1 MILKRRNGP
10 LLWTLTAKGGQPN
23 MSPEDS
29 SANDEKV
36 TVLQQEIEAFL
47 VPLRRRHVM
56 TFRGNA
62 ALIIVGLALSAG
74 VTIASILDYGLIAA
88 ILGVAIGYVIGVQ
101 NAFPI
106 GEKAEFYR
114 LLIAE
119 GDNPINELKFEVKTD
134 AEFLDRVDKFKKL
147 RMYGAENL
155 PRGQG
160 MQAVKNFHKDM
171 SAP

>member
-1 MILKRRNGP
+1 
-10 LLWTLTAKGGQPN
+10 
-23 MSPEDS
+23 MSQNQEPVDATRAE
-29 SANDEKV
+29 A
-36 TVLQQEIEAFL
+36 LQHEIESFL
-47 VPLRRRHVM
+47 VPLRRRHIT

-62 ALIIVGLALSAG
+62 ALIIIGLALSAR
-74 VTIASILDYGLIAA
+74 VTIAGILDYGLIAA

-119 GDNPINELKFEVKTD
+119 GDNLINELKFEVKTE
-134 AEFLDRVDKFKKL
+134 AQFLNRVNKFQKL

-160 MQAVKNFHKDM
+160 MQAIKNFYEDM
-171 SAP
+171 SAQ